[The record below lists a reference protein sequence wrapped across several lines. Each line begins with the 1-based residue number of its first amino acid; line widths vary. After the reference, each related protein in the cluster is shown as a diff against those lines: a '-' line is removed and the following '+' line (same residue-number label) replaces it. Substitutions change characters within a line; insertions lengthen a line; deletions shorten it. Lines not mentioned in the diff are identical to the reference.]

1 MGIEDD
7 FEYTIKEISEE
18 LNISKEKCRQVLL
31 MAIKKFKNSNHKEK
45 WKDIKETIEEID
57 NAYSSQ

>member
-1 MGIEDD
+1 MSIGND

-31 MAIKKFKNSNHKEK
+31 VAIKKLKNPRYDEILRKIANSVEELR
-45 WKDIKETIEEID
+45 KDNK
-57 NAYSSQ
+57 